1 MQIEEKE
8 LTRQKYINDY
18 ITSAH
23 MFCLLLTMYILLL
36 SDGANSKMYP
46 SITIRLVVIISVIG
60 FGLILLY
67 RNQKRLS
74 VDNGSSVL
82 TDFLY
87 VTLSLMF
94 VSLVFY
100 VVGSA
105 QYYSEVLFLIPII
118 VTATIMGRKSALIM
132 ACISLALL
140 ITFSLMR
147 GTGQTVSD
155 SVESNLVLVGLF
167 LLVGW
172 YVGGITDL
180 ERQHQDYLKTVITEV
195 KNLGNEVNRLERFNL
210 LGEMAS
216 SISHEVRN
224 PMTTVRG
231 FLQVL
236 AEKDKYVEEK
246 EILNLMIEELD
257 RANSMISEFLAIGKN
272 KEEKP
277 RLHNISNIVKT
288 ISPLIQAD
296 ALGQDK
302 YLQLNL
308 GKVPSIMVKEKQI
321 RQIILNLTR
330 NGLEAMKPGGTLTIS
345 TYIERNMVIIAVK
358 DQGGG
363 IDPKIL
369 DKLGTPFLTTKE
381 NGTGLGLTTCYRLVS
396 EVDASITIDT
406 GSHGTTFFVNFPEPA
421 L

>member
-1 MQIEEKE
+1 VQIEEKE
-8 LTRQKYINDY
+8 LLRQKHISEY

-36 SDGANSKMYP
+36 ADSINSKMYP
-46 SITIRLVVIISVIG
+46 YMTIRLVIIISVIG
-60 FGLILLY
+60 CGVILLY
-67 RNQKRLS
+67 QNRKRNYD
-74 VDNGSSVL
+74 DNDSKVL

-87 VTLSLMF
+87 VSLSLMF

-100 VVGSA
+100 VVGVA

-118 VTATIMGRKSALIM
+118 VTATIMGKKPALIM

-140 ITFSLMR
+140 ITFSIMT
-147 GTGQTVSD
+147 GTGQTVSAI
-155 SVESNLVLVGLF
+155 VESHLVLVGLF

-236 AEKDKYVEEK
+236 SEKDKYAEEK
-246 EILNLMIEELD
+246 KIFNLMIEELD

-277 RLHNISNIVKT
+277 RLHDISRIVET
-288 ISPLIQAD
+288 ISLLIQAD

-302 YLQLNL
+302 YLELDL
-308 GKVPSIMVKEKQI
+308 AEVPNIMVQENQI

-345 TYIERNMVIIAVK
+345 TYTEKNNVILAVK

-396 EVDASITIDT
+396 EANANITFDT
-406 GSHGTTFFVNFPEPA
+406 GSHGTTFFVNLPNSA
-421 L
+421 V